1 MDEDEKEK
9 DNNSSIEYNENDDN
23 TIKEDSYIDE
33 TNGRSEINDGKT
45 TNQEE
50 NEETIEFNDED
61 FQEFMKEYEDDPKN
75 LISTLLNYIQSRDK
89 EIENLKKKNEE
100 LMKNNTN
107 SNLKVKALSYVGLK
121 KNVSMVIRND
131 KNVQM
136 AEILNERDELK
147 KINENLLSMITDKE
161 LENEKLLEKIGNYE
175 NGLKEEYSKHEKQV
189 DSLENELDKKDED
202 FQNKI
207 EELMDEYQIY
217 KYKMDEKFYS
227 RTRKIK
233 I

>member
-161 LENEKLLEKIGNYE
+161 LENENYWKKLEI
-175 NGLKEEYSKHEKQV
+175 
-189 DSLENELDKKDED
+189 
-202 FQNKI
+202 
-207 EELMDEYQIY
+207 M
-217 KYKMDEKFYS
+217 KMD
-227 RTRKIK
+227 
-233 I
+233 